1 MATSPSCR
9 LCLVTPPGLT
19 GDAQAAEAFAETLAA
34 ALSGGDVASVLLRG
48 AGGEGKPLA
57 AAVAALCPPAQA
69 AGAAF
74 LVEGDGEAARRLGC
88 DGAQVPGEPGALR
101 AARRALGAEL
111 ILGADCGAS
120 RHLAMEA
127 GELEA
132 DYVAFDAGEIETI
145 AWWAELM
152 EVPCVAAGG
161 ITLATAPALVAAG
174 TDFLAV
180 GRAVWE
186 HPEGPAAAV
195 AAFNALM
202 ARPA

>member
-1 MATSPSCR
+1 MATPPPCR
-9 LCLVTPPGLT
+9 LCLATPPRLT
-19 GDAQAAEAFAETLAA
+19 GDARAAEAFAVTLAA

-48 AGGEGKPLA
+48 SDGEALA
-57 AAVAALCPPAQA
+57 AAVAALRAPAQD

-74 LVEGDGEAARRLGC
+74 LIEGDAEAARRLGC
-88 DGAQVPGEPGALR
+88 DGAQVVGEPGVLR

-132 DYVAFDAGEIETI
+132 DYVVFEAAEIETI

-161 ITLATAPALVAAG
+161 IELATAPALIAAG
-174 TDFLAV
+174 ADFLAV

-202 ARPA
+202 AQRG

>member
-1 MATSPSCR
+1 MATPPSCR

-48 AGGEGKPLA
+48 AEGEGLA
-57 AAVAALCPPAQA
+57 TAVAALRQPAQD

-74 LVEGDGEAARRLGC
+74 LIEGDAEAARRLGC
-88 DGAQVPGEPGALR
+88 DGAQVAGEPGVLR
-101 AARRALGAEL
+101 AARRALGTEL

-132 DYVAFDAGEIETI
+132 DYVVFDAAEIETI